1 MVAMVDNRDVTS
13 VGRLLY
19 GRLRRLLFKS
29 FFLTQGFLPEGFVV
43 PDDKVSFD
51 VFFPMA

>member
-29 FFLTQGFLPEGFVV
+29 LFLPQGFLPEGFVV

-51 VFFPMA
+51 VFLPMA